1 MENGESQDQPFQIS
15 SQIFSKYYSKYLS
28 KFENCKEVTPSVNYQ
43 GSDLR
48 PKITSVD
55 NLKLLCS
62 ITAALLAHIISLIF
76 FCFFIL
82 FSFRLASLSITVSR
96 SVTILYQVMD
106 LNEAMK
112 GGLDQDTKSWIS
124 DNLSSSEYESHSIN
138 ILKMQSEEYF
148 CSSCSRNLEKLQFIQ
163 ASFIKFGIE
172 LV

>member
-76 FCFFIL
+76 FFCFFIL

-112 GGLDQDTKSWIS
+112 GGYQLSTKTPKA
-124 DNLSSSEYESHSIN
+124 ESVTTYHHQNMSPIP
-138 ILKMQSEEYF
+138 
-148 CSSCSRNLEKLQFIQ
+148 
-163 ASFIKFGIE
+163 
-172 LV
+172 